1 MKKEKT
7 NLYSLVSLVLAFVGL
22 ISILASVIWTKTWLG
37 NIGFCLLIPGVVVS
51 ALMRYNG
58 YMEANDLN

>member
-7 NLYSLVSLVLAFVGL
+7 NSLVSLILAFVGL
-22 ISILASVIWTKTWLG
+22 VSILASVAWAKTWLG